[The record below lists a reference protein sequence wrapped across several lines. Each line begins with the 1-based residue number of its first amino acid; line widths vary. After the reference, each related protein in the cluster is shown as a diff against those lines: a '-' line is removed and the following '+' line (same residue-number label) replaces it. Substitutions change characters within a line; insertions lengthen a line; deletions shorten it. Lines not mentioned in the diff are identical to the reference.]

1 MVDGNRNNVKE
12 NKITVSVVIPAYNEG
27 ARINERIRDIS
38 EMLNKKESVS
48 DYELIIIDDG
58 SSDNT
63 KMLLKNCNHPKVRY
77 ILLPDNHGKGHAL
90 RTGALNS
97 RMEYVAF
104 FDADKDLPV
113 SNLSVLIDKILKTGS
128 DGVICSKMH
137 PESKVEYPLKRRV
150 LSRGYYF
157 FVNMLFNLNVS
168 DTQVGA
174 KIFKKEVLDR
184 VMPKLLVK
192 KFAFDVELLSVL
204 SKYGYKVTE
213 APVVLTCDKNKFS
226 TVSFSAIVRMF
237 IDTCAIAYRHY
248 IRRWYDD

>member
-1 MVDGNRNNVKE
+1 MGGGDIE
-12 NKITVSVVIPAYNEG
+12 NEHGEDKIKISVVIPAYNEG
-27 ARINERIRDIS
+27 VRINERIKDIS
-38 EMLNKKESVS
+38 EMLDKKESVS
-48 DYELIIIDDG
+48 DYELVIIDDG
-58 SSDNT
+58 SSDET
-63 KMLLKNCNHPKVRY
+63 KTLLKNNSHSKVKY

-113 SNLSVLIDKILKTGS
+113 SNLSVLIDEIQKKGS

-137 PESKVEYPLKRRV
+137 PKSKVEYPLKRRF
-150 LSRGYYF
+150 LSRMYYTF
-157 FVNMLFNLNVS
+157 ANALFNLNVS

-174 KIFKKEVLDR
+174 KIFKKEALDK

-213 APVVLTCDKNKFS
+213 APVVLTSDKNKFS
-226 TVSFSAIVRMF
+226 TVSLSAIVSMF
-237 IDTCAIAYRHY
+237 VDTCAIAYRHY
-248 IRRWYDD
+248 IRKWYD